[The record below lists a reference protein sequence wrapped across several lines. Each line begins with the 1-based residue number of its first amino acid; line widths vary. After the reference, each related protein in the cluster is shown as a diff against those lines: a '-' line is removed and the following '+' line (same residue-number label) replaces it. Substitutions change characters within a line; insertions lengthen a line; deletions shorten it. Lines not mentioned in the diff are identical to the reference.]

1 MKRIISFV
9 TACLICITHMPYIAA
24 SERQTDVFFYCS
36 FDGKL
41 SIPVR
46 NGGGTVEDVDIGGN
60 ISRHYI
66 GEKDTS
72 FNTQSGIVCNGAAYT
87 DNYVAEATINIKK
100 LSGNAFIALFD
111 SKSAK
116 NTAGKWRL
124 GTKISVGNDGNVY
137 AALGSEKKKIEAFT
151 GNNLIKYS
159 AAYDETNG
167 TCTVYINET
176 KLFSASPYDGS
187 GKIYGSA
194 HHRYFGIDMTNYGG
208 KGEVEFYLDDVSIYN
223 GKALLTKEEIV
234 SVPERDSVMENEY
247 DAKFYLRGADAFSL
261 YSDYWFHDGVRVK
274 YMSDSEKPILHDGTL
289 YMPVSLALKAG
300 YKTDSV
306 TKKVLKGRE
315 YILPDSS
322 GKTLTKDKRGFFILT
337 NGEFRYTDGENFTD
351 LYEGADVVY
360 RYLQFDNPK
369 SSDISADFNENITSH
384 PRIFI
389 NSEDIDYIRQKSQS
403 DNLLWKKAYDKC
415 INNANDV
422 ISRYPVTASCIDSKK
437 QSEAS
442 NLYKT
447 VKNCV
452 LAYKLTGN
460 TSYADK
466 SIEKVLT
473 VCSWQTAGNA
483 VSNLTAGYLAMSF
496 AMCYD
501 GFYDILTQDQ
511 KDFIKLGANK
521 LVLSDMVLAYKGA
534 GGPDKMKWMK
544 MNDNFV
550 GFISGSA
557 AAFCVAFGDE
567 EDMKDDI
574 LYLLPNVIKSMEISL
589 SVYGTN
595 GGFYEGTSYSEFMLE
610 MIVYGVEGL
619 IRCCGT
625 DYGLG
630 TVKGF
635 TEAGSMFVYL
645 TGSENQ
651 MNFHDTD
658 SYFDSAGKY
667 ISPRVIYT
675 DLPFWFA
682 ARYGETLCSEL
693 NMRKYIQHPSTLYGG
708 ENTPGLLGLFWYSTG
723 VLENGSA
730 DVSDAPLDRYFDT
743 AEAGSFR
750 SGFDSKNETF
760 AGFHGGYTGL
770 THDMLDIGEF
780 VFESGGIPWAID
792 IGKDNYNLP
801 KYFERED
808 LSGQNITGYRYYR
821 KRPEGKNCIVINP
834 AVNPD
839 GYDGQAVNQ
848 SSRLL
853 FFRGDKSSAMAAYD
867 MSNVYS
873 RDVKDYKRGYYFGDN
888 RQTLLIQD
896 EIDLLDTSEIYWFM
910 HSGANI
916 EITDNNTA
924 LLSKNEKTLRAE
936 VYCNGGECV
945 LSVNDAEPLAT
956 SPEPPGIQS
965 KNTGIKKLTLHV
977 QNARGK
983 VTIAV
988 KLIPTDANDAKALK
1002 VREILKWDLPSDEY
1016 DLIIKN
1022 ASVSYDNILY
1032 IKADLPRLTSR
1043 IEAFCDGKMISEFE
1057 PEETGETSFKL
1068 DISDI
1073 PAGEHEILLKAT
1085 VENII
1090 KKAKTRFVVKGSVFY
1105 ENDLSNGGEN
1115 TVNIGNGWTFS
1126 SDDKNLIL
1134 AVKRASDY
1142 RKLYVSF
1149 GIFESEFDVILNEE
1163 ETSLSVTALNSAA
1176 KEYPSNGNI
1185 ALNGIF
1191 SNGESVIT
1199 GQVYHIRITT
1209 DFGLGEQKIYL
1220 SDNTG
1225 ERLIGDYTKKTLI
1238 HSLVKVEI
1246 SADKNVSYKNAVY
1259 KFYPNDFKFLSLTEN
1274 GKGVCA
1280 EIDGSDCII
1289 MFAEF
1294 SSGGKLCSVQKG
1306 ASGDLFE
1313 ISDNT
1318 EYVKVMA
1325 FEALDNLNPVCA
1337 SAYFSAGN

>member
-1 MKRIISFV
+1 MKRILSILLLV
-9 TACLICITHMPYIAA
+9 KLCIIPMPLKAEA
-24 SERQTDVFFYCS
+24 ENDQSVFFCCR
-36 FDGKL
+36 FDGKSTL
-41 SIPVR
+41 FRSSESDIEFTSDNTMHFISGGSSVFADTECSAAANVDCVVVDAKIKIDKAEG
-46 NGGGTVEDVDIGGN
+46 NGAIVLFESKEDRSVKNPNWRTGVKISSGAIMTLGNGTYKCKMNEWFRYSAIYNIKSGTCSVYVDGTLLDTFSKINGTVHHSLFR
-60 ISRHYI
+60 ISREVK
-66 GEKDTS
+66 GTS
-72 FNTQSGIVCNGAAYT
+72 AGNFDFSVDDVAIYPGIAP
-87 DNYVAEATINIKK
+87 
-100 LSGNAFIALFD
+100 LSED
-111 SKSAK
+111 
-116 NTAGKWRL
+116 
-124 GTKISVGNDGNVY
+124 DY
-137 AALGSEKKKIEAFT
+137 
-151 GNNLIKYS
+151 NNLSETESIFNEDDESLFYLKDCQAYSVTGRYYFKNGMRIKYPENV
-159 AAYDETNG
+159 DKPILKNG
-167 TCTVYINET
+167 KVYITKAFLNE
-176 KLFSASPYDGS
+176 FI
-187 GKIYGSA
+187 GKNVI
-194 HHRYFGIDMTNYGG
+194 G
-208 KGEVEFYLDDVSIYN
+208 KVSEEYN
-223 GKALLTKEEIV
+223 GKAYYELSDENVYIY
-234 SVPERDSVMENEY
+234 ERGGGFFV
-247 DAKFYLRGADAFSL
+247 L
-261 YSDYWFHDGVRVK
+261 
-274 YMSDSEKPILHDGTL
+274 SDST
-289 YMPVSLALKAG
+289 VALN
-300 YKTDSV
+300 DSDHF
-306 TKKVLKGRE
+306 LK
-315 YILPDSS
+315 IFDS
-322 GKTLTKDKRGFFILT
+322 
-337 NGEFRYTDGENFTD
+337 
-351 LYEGADVVY
+351 ADVVY

-667 ISPRVIYT
+667 ISPRVMYT

-924 LLSKNEKTLRAE
+924 LLSKNGKTLRAE

-1238 HSLVKVEI
+1238 HSLVKLEI